1 MGARARGK
9 CRRLD
14 YLRRGG
20 ARVIVNSFNVRL
32 EVFVYDSRNF
42 STKLCEWLAEV
53 GREFT
58 DLV

>member
-20 ARVIVNSFNVRL
+20 ARVIVNSFNIGFK
-32 EVFVYDSRNF
+32 VFVYNSRNF
-42 STKLCEWLAEV
+42 SIELCKWLAEM

-58 DLV
+58 DLI

>member
-20 ARVIVNSFNVRL
+20 ARVIVNSFNIGFK
-32 EVFVYDSRNF
+32 VFVCNSRNF
-42 STKLCEWLAEV
+42 SAKLCEWLAEV
-53 GREFT
+53 GKELA